1 MYLES
6 IQRELAICPHAEVGD
21 FLAREPGRWHVISI
35 REPDHPEAS
44 LQDAL
49 RSRIFVFLDVQIG
62 TETRSPQRAHLEGI
76 LRFVRQC
83 PNAPLLVHC
92 WAGRSRS
99 TAVALIIILQSLWD
113 QGMDGAELVRK
124 AVDALL
130 SIRPTAA
137 PNRLVLRLGLE
148 QFLPHALVGTLTKAV
163 LSEPR
168 IQKNLQS
175 LHSDQPVF
183 NQG

>member
-1 MYLES
+1 MYIES
-6 IQRELAICPHAEVGD
+6 LQREIAVRPHAEVGE
-21 FLAREPGRWHVISI
+21 FLACEPGRWHVISI
-35 REPDHPEAS
+35 REPDHPEAP
-44 LQDAL
+44 LKDAL

-62 TETRSPQRAHLEGI
+62 TETQSPQRAHLEGI
-76 LRFVRQC
+76 MRFARQC
-83 PNAPLLVHC
+83 QNAPLLVHC

-99 TAVALIIILQSLWD
+99 TAVALVIILQSLWD

-148 QFLPHALVGTLTKAV
+148 QFLPHALAGTLAKAV
-163 LSEPR
+163 LAEPR

-175 LHSDQPVF
+175 LHCDQPVF